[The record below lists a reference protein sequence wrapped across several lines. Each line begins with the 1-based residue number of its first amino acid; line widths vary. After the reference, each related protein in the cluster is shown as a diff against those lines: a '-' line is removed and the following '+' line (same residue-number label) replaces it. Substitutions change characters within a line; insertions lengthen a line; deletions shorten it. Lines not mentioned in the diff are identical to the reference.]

1 MDLAELRHQRWLLLK
16 LWWWYLGP
24 LGAAVILICAALY
37 AARPAFDRELMRPV
51 LAVYGMVV
59 AGAFW
64 FAWFINR
71 RAVRNRIDPR
81 LEELEELRRELDA
94 S

>member
-1 MDLAELRHQRWLLLK
+1 
-16 LWWWYLGP
+16 
-24 LGAAVILICAALY
+24 
-37 AARPAFDRELMRPV
+37 MRPV